1 MGTVYLA
8 EHPFMRRKAAVKV
21 LRRSL
26 TEDPSVVSRFMNE
39 ARAANA
45 VNHPNIIDII
55 DVGTLPDG
63 VPYLMM
69 EFLDGES
76 LATRLARLG
85 RLTVPKAL
93 EFATQTASAL
103 AAAHAAG
110 IVHRDLKPDN
120 LFVIRDGT
128 IPGAE
133 RIKVLDFG
141 IAKLRADV
149 SGSVSETSNGVLMG
163 TPYYMSP
170 EQCRGLSS
178 EIDLRTD
185 IYALGVILYEMLCGA
200 PPFQSKAAG
209 ELLIKHISVAPQPP
223 RQLNADIP
231 PAIEAAILKALA
243 KAPADRFASMDA
255 FAAALS
261 WPGSRSSLARAG
273 AGQTDGGT
281 PVGTPVG
288 TDLPTVAAPARRREQ
303 ITTFR
308 EGAAEV
314 TPLPPGF
321 PRRKRMLPWLAAGFA
336 IAIGGALSARL
347 LVRGSRSDAST
358 PGVGAV
364 HPVAVTSPPEAP
376 VVVSAPARE
385 PSPPTAPP
393 PPAPVIPPPLTV
405 APPPNVVI
413 QKSVSV
419 EEHRR
424 SSSVR
429 FRAKAAPAAGGP
441 VAAMGTSSAHPA
453 ERPSTEMPATPPLT
467 VKPKPPEPPPP
478 APGLAAP
485 PPGRKAKR
493 W

>member
-26 TEDPSVVSRFMNE
+26 TEDASVVSRFMNE

-63 VPYLMM
+63 IPYLMM

-76 LATRLARLG
+76 LAARLG
-85 RLTVPKAL
+85 RLGRLTLAKAL
-93 EFATQTASAL
+93 EFIVQTASAL

-120 LFVIRDGT
+120 LFVVRDGT

-209 ELLIKHISVAPQPP
+209 DLLIKHISIAPQPP
-223 RQLNADIP
+223 RQHNPDIP

-243 KAPADRFASMDA
+243 KAPSDRFASMDA
-255 FAAALS
+255 FAAALLGPS
-261 WPGSRSSLARAG
+261 SRLSPSRSAA
-273 AGQTDGGT
+273 AQTEGGT
-281 PVGTPVG
+281 PLVAAVV
-288 TDLPTVAAPARRREQ
+288 TDVPTVAVPVRRREQ

-321 PRRKRMLPWLAAGFA
+321 PRRKRALPWLAAGVA

-347 LVRGSRSDAST
+347 LMRGSRSDAST
-358 PGVGAV
+358 PVVAAIRAI
-364 HPVAVTSPPEAP
+364 AVTPPPETPLVVPAVVP
-376 VVVSAPARE
+376 VLPAAAIE
-385 PSPPTAPP
+385 PSPPPP
-393 PPAPVIPPPLTV
+393 PPVIPPPV
-405 APPPNVVI
+405 SGAPPAVAVV
-413 QKSVSV
+413 QKSAPG

-424 SSSVR
+424 TLSVR
-429 FRAKAAPAAGGP
+429 ARSKPAASVS
-441 VAAMGTSSAHPA
+441 VAGAPPTRPT
-453 ERPSTEMPATPPLT
+453 ERPDLETPAPPTTTP
-467 VKPKPPEPPPP
+467 KPKTSELTPASPAIASPP
-478 APGLAAP
+478 A
-485 PPGRKAKR
+485 GRKAKR